1 MRSVWNG
8 NIAFGLVSI
17 PIKLYSA
24 VSQRSIGFKLLCKGC
39 MTPIRYERHCEGC
52 DGPIDWNDTLKA
64 LDLGDG
70 QYLPFTKEELDT
82 IKPEK
87 TDRIEIVEFVAAD
100 EIEPIYYDKFYFCGP
115 SRKTDRSYF
124 LLKKVLEDSGQVA
137 IGRFVM
143 REREYV
149 AAIQPYRS
157 GLLLATLN
165 YSYEIRDVDDIETLK
180 EPPELK
186 KQELELARK
195 LVDQLQQDE
204 LNLEEF
210 RDEFSER
217 LQEMIDKKEK
227 IVVEETGEE
236 KAFDEESLM
245 EALQASLN

>member
-17 PIKLYSA
+17 PVKLYSA
-24 VSQRSIGFKLLCKGC
+24 VSQRSIGFKLLCKDC

-52 DGPIDWNDTLKA
+52 EGPVDWNDTIKA
-64 LDLGDG
+64 LDLGEG
-70 QYLPFTKEELDT
+70 QFLPFTKEELDT

-87 TDRIEIVEFVAAD
+87 TDRIEIIEFVNGD
-100 EIEPIYYDKFYFCGP
+100 EIQPIFYDKFYYCGP
-115 SRKTDRSYF
+115 SRKTDRAYF
-124 LLKKVLEDSGQVA
+124 LLKRVLEDSGQIA

-149 AAIQPYRS
+149 TAIQPYQS
-157 GLLLATLN
+157 GLLLAALN
-165 YSYEIRDVDDIETLK
+165 YSYEIRNIDEIETLK

-186 KQELELARK
+186 KEELELARK

-204 LNLEEF
+204 LDLQNF
-210 RDEFSER
+210 RDDFADR
-217 LQEMIDKKEK
+217 LQEMIEKKEK

-245 EALQASLN
+245 DALQASLN

>member
-8 NIAFGLVSI
+8 SISFGLVSI

-24 VSQRSIGFKLLCKGC
+24 VSQRSIGFKLLCKNC

-52 DGPIDWNDTLKA
+52 EGPVDWSDTIKA

-70 QYLPFTKEELDT
+70 QYLPFSKEELEA

-87 TDRIEIVEFVAAD
+87 TDRIEIIEFVNGD
-100 EIEPIYYDKFYFCGP
+100 EIEPLYYDKFYFCGP
-115 SRKTDRSYF
+115 AKKTERSYF
-124 LLKKVLEDSGQVA
+124 LLKQVLEDSGQVA

-149 AAIQPYRS
+149 AAIQSYRT

-165 YSYEIRDVDDIETLK
+165 YSYEVRNIEDVETLA

-186 KQELELARK
+186 KQEMELARK
-195 LVDQLQQDE
+195 LVDQLKQDE

-210 RDEFSER
+210 NDEFAER
-217 LQEMIDKKEK
+217 LQEMIEKKEK
-227 IVVEETGEE
+227 IVVEHAEE
-236 KAFDEESLM
+236 AAPFDEESLM

>member
-70 QYLPFTKEELDT
+70 QYLPFTKEELDA

-87 TDRIEIVEFVAAD
+87 TDRIEIVEFVAVD

>member
-8 NIAFGLVSI
+8 SIAFGLVSI

-24 VSQRSIGFKLLCKGC
+24 VSQRSIGFKLLCKDC

-52 DGPIDWNDTLKA
+52 EGAIEWNDTLKA

-70 QYLPFTKEELDT
+70 QYLPFTKEELES

-87 TDRIEIVEFVAAD
+87 TDRIEVIEFVEGHA
-100 EIEPIYYDKFYFCGP
+100 IEPIYYDKFYFCGP
-115 SRKTDRSYF
+115 AKKTERSYF
-124 LLKKVLEDSGQVA
+124 LFKQVLEDSGQVA

-149 AAIQPYRS
+149 AAILSYRA

-165 YSYEIRDVDDIETLK
+165 YSYEVRNIEDIETLAD
-180 EPPELK
+180 PPELK
-186 KQELELARK
+186 KEEVELASK
-195 LVDQLQQDE
+195 LVDQLREDE
-204 LNLEEF
+204 LNLSEF
-210 RDEFSER
+210 KDAFAER

-227 IVVEETGEE
+227 IVVEEKEE
-236 KAFDEESLM
+236 ATQFDEESLM

>member
-17 PIKLYSA
+17 PVKLYSA
-24 VSQRSIGFKLLCKGC
+24 VSQRSIGFKLLCNDC

-52 DGPIDWNDTLKA
+52 EGPVEWSDTIKA

-70 QYLPFTKEELDT
+70 QFLPFTKEELDT

-87 TDRIEIVEFVAAD
+87 TDRIEIIEFVNGE
-100 EIEPIYYDKFYFCGP
+100 EIEPIFYDKFYYCGP
-115 SRKTDRSYF
+115 SRKTDRAYF
-124 LLKKVLEDSGQVA
+124 LLKRVLEDSGQVA

-149 AAIQPYRS
+149 TAIQPYQS

-165 YSYEIRDVDDIETLK
+165 YSYEIRSIDEIETLK
-180 EPPELK
+180 EQPELK
-186 KQELELARK
+186 KEELELARK

-204 LNLEEF
+204 LDLQNF
-210 RDEFSER
+210 RDEFADR
-217 LQEMIDKKEK
+217 LQEMIEKKEK

>member
-8 NIAFGLVSI
+8 SIAFGLVSI

-24 VSQRSIGFKLLCKGC
+24 VSQRSIGFKLLCKKC
-39 MTPIRYERHCEGC
+39 MTPIHYERRCEGC
-52 DGPIDWNDTLKA
+52 DDPIEWNDTLKA

-70 QYLPFTKEELDT
+70 QYLPFTQEELSA

-100 EIEPIYYDKFYFCGP
+100 EVEPIYYDKFYFCGP
-115 SRKTDRSYF
+115 AKKTERSYF
-124 LLKKVLEDSGQVA
+124 LLKQVLEDSEQVA

-149 AAIQPYRS
+149 AAIQSYGA
-157 GLLLATLN
+157 GLLLSTLN
-165 YSYEIRDVDDIETLK
+165 YSYEIRNIEDVETLK
-180 EPPELK
+180 EAPKLK
-186 KQELELARK
+186 KEELELARK
-195 LVDQLQQDE
+195 LVDQLKEDE

-210 RDEFSER
+210 KDEFAER
-217 LQEMIDKKEK
+217 LQQMIEKKEK
-227 IVVEETGEE
+227 IIVEETGEE

>member
-24 VSQRSIGFKLLCKGC
+24 VSQRSIGFKLLCKDC

-52 DGPIDWNDTLKA
+52 DGPIDWNDTMKA

-87 TDRIEIVEFVAAD
+87 TDRIEIVEFVGLD

-157 GLLLATLN
+157 GLLLAALN

-210 RDEFSER
+210 RDEFADR